1 MTIISLV
8 MAITVQRLKIK
19 IPYLHLPYP
28 RRYPMLDQWAKHKAL
43 CQTKT
48 DAIILSGTAHSSKAY
63 TG

>member
-1 MTIISLV
+1 
-8 MAITVQRLKIK
+8 
-19 IPYLHLPYP
+19 
-28 RRYPMLDQWAKHKAL
+28 MLDQWAKHKAL